1 MRPMAEGKAFPG
13 MRILPP
19 RADHRKASLS
29 SAERAELQAAR
40 DVPELAPEANVARQA
55 QMAADGGVSERIGW
69 SKGGLQHAIARGH
82 VRETGLTTDEFARA
96 AEDIANSP
104 IGTMANPGGGT
115 RAYGLIHG
123 PYFETQGDEGR
134 HRAKWR
140 HHNCVCR
147 QRGDTHLDST
157 NSARDSSFDG
167 TYRSVR
173 QDRGL

>member
-115 RAYGLIHG
+115 RAYGLING
-123 PYFETQGDEGR
+123 PYFEPKVMRVVIGRNGGIITAFVDKGVTPIWTQPTLREILLSMELT
-134 HRAKWR
+134 A
-140 HHNCVCR
+140 
-147 QRGDTHLDST
+147 L
-157 NSARDSSFDG
+157 
-167 TYRSVR
+167 
-173 QDRGL
+173 